1 MKPKDFLNNYYADLK
16 YQFKQNG
23 IESVNYNSA
32 GTPCFETEAECV
44 AYMKNLLDLIEE
56 QDWFTSGETSWEEY
70 WEQP

>member
-1 MKPKDFLNNYYADLK
+1 MKPKDFLNNYYADLE

-44 AYMKNLLDLIEE
+44 EYMKDLKTLI
-56 QDWFTSGETSWEEY
+56 DYFKY
-70 WEQP
+70 REQP